1 MTENAVPGGR
11 FVAVGDGDWA
21 GWSTWAP
28 GDPYEDHVGPFYA
41 RRDDA
46 GVLCGFLPAAHHRN
60 GSGAI
65 HGGALM
71 SFADFALFAIAGGGE
86 QGVHGVT
93 VAFTAEF
100 LAAVRPATLLTA
112 RGEVLRGG
120 RSLIFVRGT
129 MEQDG
134 VTVFAFSGTLK
145 RVR

>member
-11 FVAVGDGDWA
+11 FVAVDDGDWA

-41 RRDDA
+41 RREGDQ
-46 GVLCGFLPAAHHRN
+46 VRCGFMPQAHHRN

-71 SFADFALFAIAGGGE
+71 SFADFALFAIAGGAE

-100 LAAVRPATLLTA
+100 LSAARAGTMMTAT
-112 RGEVLRGG
+112 GEVLRSG

-129 MEQDG
+129 MEQEG
-134 VTVFAFSGTLK
+134 RAVFAFSGTLK
-145 RVR
+145 RVG